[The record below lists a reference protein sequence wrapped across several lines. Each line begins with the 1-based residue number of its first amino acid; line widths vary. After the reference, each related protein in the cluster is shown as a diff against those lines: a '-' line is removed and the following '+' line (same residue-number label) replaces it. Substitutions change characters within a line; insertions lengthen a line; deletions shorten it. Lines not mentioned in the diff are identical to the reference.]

1 MKYMDGLVLYVWLY
15 VFYDQD
21 NYEDVFFLVGV
32 YILNFDKNKEF
43 GFIINYQ
50 GLFYGIYFFVVF
62 YLKYRSIL
70 YYFLGFCCFF
80 ILNIF

>member
-32 YILNFDKNKEF
+32 YILNFDKYKEF
-43 GFIINYQ
+43 SFIINYQ
-50 GLFYGIYFFVVF
+50 GFFYGIYFFVVF
-62 YLKYRSIL
+62 YLKY
-70 YYFLGFCCFF
+70 
-80 ILNIF
+80 